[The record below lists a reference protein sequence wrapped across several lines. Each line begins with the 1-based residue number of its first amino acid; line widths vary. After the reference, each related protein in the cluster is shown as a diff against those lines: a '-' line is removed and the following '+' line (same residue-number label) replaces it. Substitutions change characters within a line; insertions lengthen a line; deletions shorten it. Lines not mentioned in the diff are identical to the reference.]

1 MKTSTRWLIV
11 VLAAAVILPGC
22 RRKVDSLVIISPHNK
37 YIQEE
42 FERAFSEYH
51 RSKYGRPVKIEW
63 RDVGGGG
70 SKIFD
75 YLRNVYSRAGE
86 SEMKIDIVW
95 GGGEDIYMRMAAE
108 GILRPMK
115 IDDDA
120 KANIPATFGGLEMY
134 DPKGYWCGTAIS
146 GFGILYNADR
156 LKRLNVP
163 APKLWQEMGSGAM
176 FDLVALADPM
186 QSASAAAA
194 YEAIVQSGKD
204 WPDGW
209 GKLLGIMGNA
219 SRFYDGASGAADAV
233 ITDAPVATCVDF
245 YGFMRAA
252 QHKELVYHSP
262 KGQTIFNPDPIGI
275 LKNPPHPELAQRFV
289 DFVLSRQGQALLA
302 LPPGQPDG
310 PRKDALM
317 RQPIRKDV
325 YTHYAGKLL
334 PLVISPYEAGN
345 EMAIDAEARKVRYG
359 VLRFLIRAAAID
371 NADGLKK
378 AKKKLIDSGFAKDLL
393 EQFDALPPNVQSVD
407 GLREVAGK
415 LTDATEN
422 ERIVTDWQ
430 RFFRDK
436 YRRMTQ

>member
-11 VLAAAVILPGC
+11 VLAAAAILPGC